1 MGHGRLGTMPFL
13 LFLIF
18 IVVPIVELAV
28 IIQVGEVIGPL
39 LTVLLLLA
47 MSIAGAW
54 LVKREGLK
62 AWRRFRAAMEQARIP
77 AVEVVDGA
85 LVMLGGAL
93 MLTPGFVTDIVGLL
107 LVIPVSRGLI
117 NRMIRTRVRWR
128 FGITRMAGGR
138 TVRHPVKSPDIPVD
152 VEVVD
157 IKRTEPTP
165 KRSH

>member
-1 MGHGRLGTMPFL
+1 MSFL
-13 LFLIF
+13 LFLVF
-18 IVVPIVELAV
+18 IVVPVIELAV

-77 AVEVVDGA
+77 AIEVVDGA

-117 NRMIRTRVRWR
+117 NRMIRTRMRWR
-128 FGITRMAGGR
+128 FGILSMAGP
-138 TVRHPVKSPDIPVD
+138 TVRQPVRSPDTPIE
-152 VEVVD
+152 VEVVG
-157 IKRTEPTP
+157 IERTESSP
-165 KRSH
+165 KRPRS

>member
-1 MGHGRLGTMPFL
+1 MPFL
-13 LFLIF
+13 LFLVF
-18 IVVPIVELAV
+18 IVVPVIELAV

-47 MSIAGAW
+47 MSVAGAW

-117 NRMIRTRVRWR
+117 NRLIRTRVRWR
-128 FGITRMAGGR
+128 FGIPRMVGGR
-138 TVRHPVKSPDIPVD
+138 TVRQPVKSPDVPVD

-165 KRSH
+165 RRPH